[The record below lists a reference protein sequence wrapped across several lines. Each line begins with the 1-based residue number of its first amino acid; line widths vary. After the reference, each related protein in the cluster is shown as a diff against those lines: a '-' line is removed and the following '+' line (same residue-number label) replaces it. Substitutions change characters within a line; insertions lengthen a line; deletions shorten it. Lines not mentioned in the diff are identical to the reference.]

1 MLYCRLRQHQIIV
14 NTRSLPLLPIAV
26 LIALVALTFWLNQF
40 VQAPNARA
48 DGDTRHD
55 PDLIVEN
62 FTAKALGATGEV
74 QYTVKAATM
83 SHFPDDDSS
92 MLETVVFT
100 ALTPDK
106 PPIVAR
112 APRGRLVTGADE
124 VIMEGGVVVTSEK
137 TEKYQPLKL
146 STPTL
151 NIFPDQNLARATEG
165 VRIESTTG
173 EMTASKME
181 LNSLTRRVVLEK
193 GRATYLQQQRT
204 PR

>member
-1 MLYCRLRQHQIIV
+1 M

-40 VQAPNARA
+40 VQTPNARA
-48 DGDTRHD
+48 DGNTRHD

-62 FTAKALGATGEV
+62 FTAKSLGPSGEL
-74 QYTVKAATM
+74 QYTVNAATM

-92 MLETVVFT
+92 VLETVVFT

-112 APRGRLVTGADE
+112 APRGRLVAGADE
-124 VIMEGGVVVTSEK
+124 VIMAGGVVVTSEK

-146 STPTL
+146 STPSL

-165 VRIESTTG
+165 VRVESPTG
-173 EMTASKME
+173 EITASRME

-193 GRATYLQQQRT
+193 GRVTYQQTERT